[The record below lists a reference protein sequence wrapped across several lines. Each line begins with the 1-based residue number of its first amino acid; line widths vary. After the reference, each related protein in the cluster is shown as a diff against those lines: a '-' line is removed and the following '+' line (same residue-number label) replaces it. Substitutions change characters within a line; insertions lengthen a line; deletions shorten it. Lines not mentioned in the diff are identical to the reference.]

1 MSDRTP
7 QQIADQLNS
16 LRAQSVSIVEG
27 TIAGA
32 ANPGGSITFT
42 YVNPIDGQPYTA
54 TGTAFNQ
61 CSPSKV
67 SALKLEDGS
76 WIVVGAHEA
85 AIVREAVHTD
95 RRARPKPESGG
106 KIKILYSVIE
116 GDQRVLYLWGD
127 RPRPKRI
134 ASVPLLDVYVNAF
147 QYFVSN
153 QGGGNKYVVSLLRQ
167 DLGEYAMQGSLNTY
181 SGRVHVQS
189 FGSQVCEY
197 ILPLRSTGFSYDDRY
212 LGHGF
217 WSGNQ
222 VLDASY
228 IGNSLPLGTVYHPS
242 SYTLYQ
248 GVTTNY
254 QGNLSFTSRPDQFGG
269 QYVNSE
275 TFTLP
280 VGISPSIVKTSA
292 SYAQDLG
299 SAATLRGTF
308 FNPLLLSQDAQSA
321 IYLET
326 TIPFPAQKKFVTP
339 TSEVVLGGDIRPL
352 PADANLIG
360 SHLYQVIIP
369 NNYNDSQWSVSI
381 YELGTST
388 IKQTIKAKV
397 QYKHSPN
404 YQIHSASY
412 HP

>member
-1 MSDRTP
+1 MKTP

-16 LRAQSVSIVEG
+16 LRAQAVSIVEG

-76 WIVVGAHEA
+76 WIVVGAHES

-95 RRARPKPESGG
+95 RRARPQPESGG

-167 DLGEYAMQGSLNTY
+167 DLGAYVQGSLNVY

-189 FGSQVCEY
+189 FGSQVYEY
-197 ILPLRSTGFSYDDRY
+197 ILPLRNTTYSYEDRY

-217 WSGNQ
+217 WSGDQ
-222 VLDASY
+222 VFTASY
-228 IGNSLPLGTVYHPS
+228 IGDSLPLGTVFHPS

-248 GVTTNY
+248 GVTTNH
-254 QGNLSFTSRPDQFGG
+254 QGNLSFTSRVPSYGG
-269 QYVNSE
+269 EYINSE

-280 VGISPSIVKTSA
+280 EGISPSIVKTSV
-292 SYAQDLG
+292 SYAQDMG

-308 FNPLLLSQDAQSA
+308 FTPLLLSQDAQSA
-321 IYLET
+321 IYLES
-326 TIPFPAQKKFVTP
+326 TIPFPAQYKFVTP
-339 TSEVVLGGDIRPL
+339 ISEIVLGGDL
-352 PADANLIG
+352 SFTTDANLIG
-360 SHLYQVIIP
+360 SHCYQVTIP
-369 NNYNDSQWSVSI
+369 SSTPSDSQWSVNI
-381 YELGTST
+381 YELGTNT
-388 IKQTIKAKV
+388 TKQTIKAKV

-404 YQIHSASY
+404 YQIYSASY

>member
-1 MSDRTP
+1 MPTRKQLIDQAR
-7 QQIADQLNS
+7 ADQ
-16 LRAQSVSIVEG
+16 RARS
-27 TIAGA
+27 ARA
-32 ANPGGSITFT
+32 RADNPKS
-42 YVNPIDGQPYTA
+42 
-54 TGTAFNQ
+54 
-61 CSPSKV
+61 
-67 SALKLEDGS
+67 
-76 WIVVGAHEA
+76 
-85 AIVREAVHTD
+85 AIVGIGD
-95 RRARPKPESGG
+95 RDPLTGQYQVLLPNGSVEMGEKQFNSSLPKGSQVLGVPQSTGGWLLDERDVQPIKPISTSPMG
-106 KIKILYSVIE
+106 KIKVLYSVIE

-134 ASVPLLDVYVNAF
+134 ASIPLLDVYVNAF

-153 QGGGNKYVVSLLRQ
+153 QGVGNKYVVSLLRQ
-167 DLGEYAMQGSLNTY
+167 DLGEYVQGTLNVY

-197 ILPLRSTGFSYDDRY
+197 ILPLRNTTYSYFDRY

-217 WSGNQ
+217 WSGDQ
-222 VLDASY
+222 VFTTSY
-228 IGNSLPLGTVYHPS
+228 IGSYSPVGAVFHPS

-254 QGNLSFTSRPDQFGG
+254 QGNLSFTYQADQFGA
-269 QYVNSE
+269 QYINSQ

-280 VGISPSIVKTSA
+280 EGISPSIVKTSVGY
-292 SYAQDLG
+292 SQDMG
-299 SAATLRGTF
+299 SAATGYGTSF
-308 FNPLLLSQDAQSA
+308 TPLLLSQNAQSA

-326 TIPFPAQKKFVTP
+326 TLLNFRSTAQYKFVTP

-352 PADANLIG
+352 PTDANLIG

-381 YELGTST
+381 YELGTNT
-388 IKQTIKAKV
+388 TKKTIKAKV

-404 YQIHSASY
+404 YQIYSASY